1 MSKLEET
8 AYNVANLV
16 LILTVTDLAAG
27 LILERTGIL
36 PGAERMA
43 TAIAGV
49 LFVLTG
55 IAGLVLV
62 IVSWRTEHSDAAIND

>member
-1 MSKLEET
+1 MSELEET
-8 AYNVANLV
+8 AYNVANFV

-43 TAIAGV
+43 TAFAGV

-62 IVSWRTEHSDAAIND
+62 ILSWRTERAEPAIKD